1 MSATTTTGVT
11 GTHGEVT
18 ESARRRSM
26 IAAAAASDKKGEATV
41 VLDMADQLGVVDT
54 FVITSGTN
62 PRQVRTIADEIE
74 ARLKEFDGHG
84 PQSVEGLDDARWV
97 LLDFGDVVVH
107 VFLDEVRGYYD
118 LEHLWAGAPRLDWE
132 NAPMAG

>member
-1 MSATTTTGVT
+1 
-11 GTHGEVT
+11 
-18 ESARRRSM
+18 M

-41 VLDMADQLGVVDT
+41 ILDMADQLGVVDT

-74 ARLKEFDGHG
+74 ARLKEVDGHG
-84 PQSVEGLDDARWV
+84 PRSVEGLDDARWV

-107 VFLDEVRGYYD
+107 VFLDEVRDYYD
-118 LEHLWAGAPRLDWE
+118 LEHLWAGAPRLALE
-132 NAPMAG
+132 NAPVAG